1 MLRVMER
8 DTLAT
13 LPNAISMSRLLL
25 AALFPV
31 VVDHDL
37 RLLILAAAGLT
48 DYLDG
53 WFARRQHSFSR
64 MGALI
69 DPFADRIFIFVAV
82 CTLLL
87 EGRLS
92 TLQYFVFISRDFATA
107 AAFVI
112 AKATPSLRQ
121 ATFIA
126 RFSGKLVTVL
136 QLTGLVA
143 VVVDDRAT
151 PWAIGIVGVA
161 SVVSIADYTWALWNA
176 RARA

>member
-25 AALFPV
+25 AVLFPV
-31 VVDHDL
+31 VADHDL

-69 DPFADRIFIFVAV
+69 DPFADRIFILVAV

-87 EGRLS
+87 EGHL
-92 TLQYFVFISRDFATA
+92 TTGQYFVFIARDFATA
-107 AAFVI
+107 VAFVV
-112 AKATPSLRQ
+112 AKATPSLRR

-143 VVVDDRAT
+143 IVVDDRAT
-151 PWAIGIVGVA
+151 IWAVAIVGVT
-161 SVVSIADYTWALWNA
+161 SLVSIADYTWALWTS